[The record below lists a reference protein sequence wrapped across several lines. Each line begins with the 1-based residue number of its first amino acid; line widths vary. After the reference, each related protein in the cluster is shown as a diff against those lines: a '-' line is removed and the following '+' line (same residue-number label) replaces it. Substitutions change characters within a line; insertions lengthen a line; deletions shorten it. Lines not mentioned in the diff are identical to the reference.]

1 MKFANKVH
9 ADFVAVIGV
18 NELNSGTVNLKYMPT
33 GEQQVITLQQL
44 EDEFDSIAIQKS
56 VANLTDS
63 MDAED
68 LKGVDLSGIIRGN
81 MGGNH

>member
-1 MKFANKVH
+1 
-9 ADFVAVIGV
+9 
-18 NELNSGTVNLKYMPT
+18 MPT